1 MYWIVKFIQKNAIYQ
16 IPAFHFNTDD
26 IEEAFK
32 VCEKLGVELISPILN
47 DHYFNCK
54 DPDGNQFM
62 ICQC

>member
-1 MYWIVKFIQKNAIYQ
+1 M
-16 IPAFHFNTDD
+16 
-26 IEEAFK
+26 
-32 VCEKLGVELISPILN
+32 CEKLGVELISPILN